1 MPREI
6 SRWKRKLLWLIFFGS
21 FGFAGGG
28 AFLLFGLVPLERHFA
43 SSGWSQ
49 REIDQTLSLLVFGW
63 FLFALLVASL
73 YSRFTLLEPR
83 PVLAISLAAGMAVTA
98 GFVFQQ
104 FLHAKSLMLAGR
116 SANVEEV
123 SPNLSFGP
131 YPDKEALQLLKDQG
145 YDGVINLLHPAI
157 PFEEV
162 LAREEKKNGAD
173 VGIQVYA
180 FPMLPWISE
189 NKAAL
194 AGIREL
200 IQQPD
205 QRYYVHC
212 YLGQHRANLVRR
224 MAGFGTSAEEAVDPQ
239 LPDHLER
246 GLLFNYEGGRIV
258 VGPLPT
264 DEEWFGVI
272 LRHGVREVISTLDPE
287 NAGDQKLVAEMRKI
301 GRDYGFTLT
310 ERPLD
315 KDTPDAGAVRRLAD
329 SLKKSDRKVYVVG
342 FQTDNWALA
351 LDKALGG
358 HEVASTSF
366 LAENRFQ
373 RGRLMKVND
382 AVVLGPYPTDAEV
395 EVLKKAGVRAVVS
408 LLADDQ
414 GELVDRE
421 SKWAEENHFV
431 LKRFPLKPH
440 EVSRAKLED
449 VAVYVFNQPGL
460 TYVHSLHT
468 DDTVRELYRTMRR
481 MIRE

>member
-1 MPREI
+1 M
-6 SRWKRKLLWLIFFGS
+6 SRWKRKLLWLVFFGS

-43 SSGWSQ
+43 ATGWSQ
-49 REIDQTLSLLVFGW
+49 RDVDQTLSFFVFGW

-73 YSRFTLLEPR
+73 YSRFTLQEAR
-83 PVLAISLAAGMAVTA
+83 PVLALSLAAGMAVAA
-98 GFVFQQ
+98 GFVFHQ

-116 SANVEEV
+116 SAKVEEV

-162 LAREEKKNGAD
+162 LAREEKKNGEEL
-173 VGIQVYA
+173 GIKVYS

-194 AGIREL
+194 AGIRSL
-200 IQQPD
+200 LQQPD
-205 QRYYVHC
+205 RRYYVHC

-224 MAGFGTSAEEAVDPQ
+224 MAGFGTSAEEGADDHN

-258 VGPLPT
+258 VGPFPS
-264 DEEWFGVI
+264 DEEWFGII
-272 LRHGVREVISTLDPE
+272 LRHGVREVVSTLNPE
-287 NAGDQKLVAEMRKI
+287 SAEDRKLIEKMRKI
-301 GRDYGFTLT
+301 GRDYAFTLT

-315 KDTPDAGAVRRLAD
+315 KDAPEPRAVQRLAGE
-329 SLKKSDRKVYVVG
+329 LKKSDRKVYVVG
-342 FQTDNWALA
+342 FQTDQWAWA
-351 LDKALGG
+351 LDKELGG
-358 HEVASTSF
+358 HEVASAGF
-366 LAENRFQ
+366 LAQDRFE
-373 RGRLMKVND
+373 RGQLMKVND
-382 AVVLGPYPTDAEV
+382 AVVLGPYPTDAEI

-414 GELVDRE
+414 SEWANKEL
-421 SKWAEENHFV
+421 KWAEENHFV
-431 LKRFPLKPH
+431 LKRFPLKPE
-440 EVSRAKLED
+440 EVTRGKLED

-468 DDTVRELYRTMRR
+468 DNNVRELYRTMRR
-481 MIRE
+481 MIRQ

>member
-1 MPREI
+1 M

-43 SSGWSQ
+43 ATGWSQ
-49 REIDQTLSLLVFGW
+49 RDVDQTLSFFVFGW

-83 PVLAISLAAGMAVTA
+83 PVLALSLAAGMAVAA
-98 GFVFQQ
+98 GFVFHQ

-116 SANVEEV
+116 SAKVEEV

-162 LAREEKKNGAD
+162 LAREEKKNGAE
-173 VGIQVYA
+173 VGIKVYS

-189 NKAAL
+189 NRAAL
-194 AGIREL
+194 AGIRGL

-224 MAGFGTSAEEAVDPQ
+224 MAGFGTSVEEAAGDAE

-246 GLLFNYEGGRIV
+246 GLLFNYESGRIV
-258 VGPLPT
+258 VGPFPT

-272 LRHGVREVISTLDPE
+272 LRHGVREVVSTLDPE

-315 KDTPDAGAVRRLAD
+315 KDAPDAGAVRRLAD
-329 SLKKSDRKVYVVG
+329 ELKKSDRKVYVVG

-358 HEVASTSF
+358 HEVVSTSF
-366 LAENRFQ
+366 LAENRFE
-373 RGRLMKVND
+373 RGPLMKVND

-395 EVLKKAGVRAVVS
+395 ETLKKAGVRAVVS
-408 LLADDQ
+408 LLDDNQ
-414 GELVDRE
+414 EEWIRKE
-421 SKWAEENHFV
+421 SKWAAENQFV
-431 LKRFPLKPH
+431 FKRFPLKPG
-440 EVSRAKLED
+440 EVTRGKLED
-449 VAVYVFNQPGL
+449 VSVYVFNQPGL

-468 DDTVRELYRTMRR
+468 DNNVRELYRTMRR

>member
-1 MPREI
+1 M

-43 SSGWSQ
+43 TSGWSQ

-73 YSRFTLLEPR
+73 YSRFTLLEAR
-83 PVLAISLAAGMAVTA
+83 PVLALSLAAGMAVAA

-104 FLHAKSLMLAGR
+104 FLQAKSLMLAGR
-116 SANVEEV
+116 TAKVEEV

-131 YPDKEALQLLKDQG
+131 YPDKEALQLLKEQG
-145 YDGVINLLHPAI
+145 YDGVISLLHPAI

-162 LAREEKKNGAD
+162 LWQEEKKNGQEL
-173 VGIQVYA
+173 GIKTYD

-189 NKAAL
+189 NRAAL
-194 AGIREL
+194 AGIRGL
-200 IQQPD
+200 LQQPG

-224 MAGFGTSAEEAVDPQ
+224 MAGFGTSAEEGVGDHE

-246 GLLFNYEGGRIV
+246 GLLFNYENGRIV
-258 VGPLPT
+258 VGPFPT
-264 DEEWFGVI
+264 DEEWFGII
-272 LRHGVREVISTLDPE
+272 LRHGVREVVSTLDPE
-287 NAGDQKLVAEMRKI
+287 SARDQKLVAEMRKI
-301 GRDYGFTLT
+301 GRDYAFTLT

-315 KDTPDAGAVRRLAD
+315 KDAPDAAAIRRLAD
-329 SLKKSDRKVYVVG
+329 YLKKSDRKVYVVG
-342 FQTDNWALA
+342 FQIDNWALE

-358 HEVASTSF
+358 PEVESTSF
-366 LAENRFQ
+366 LVQDRFE
-373 RGRLMKVND
+373 RGQLMKVND

-408 LLADDQ
+408 LLDDDQ
-414 GELVDRE
+414 REWTSKE
-421 SKWAEENHFV
+421 SKWAAENQFV
-431 LKRFPLKPH
+431 FKRFPLKPG
-440 EVSRAKLED
+440 EVTRAKLED
-449 VAVYVFNQPGL
+449 VSVFVFNQPGL
-460 TYVHSLHT
+460 TYVHSFHT
-468 DDTVRELYRTMRR
+468 DNNVRELYRTMRR